1 MLKIK
6 QSKGLYRLY
15 LNRSR
20 VLLACVVAL
29 IVFGALALKRVWATG
44 EEGPTLTLESV
55 SQYGE
60 PIEPDWDPHLFRGLK
75 SSNDWGDYYYQVAN
89 NMDKVTVGVRVN
101 GLEEGKSY
109 KVFNDR
115 VITAAD
121 NDTVIYGE
129 MEPTVSM
136 GSYTCHENEWGWEEC
151 EGDIHANEYTVTVV
165 LSDDEWTWY
174 GTVTAVLR
182 PVTVGSSDIEILSVK
197 QDGVDVYLDTV
208 GRQENSLNVPQTI
221 NEYQLMDYTKPVTIE
236 FKAKNLHVGWQYS
249 LSAGSEQ
256 SMSATADASEMVGS
270 VDVDVSALSRHA
282 SVQMSFYG
290 YNPSG
295 YGGGDEMHES
305 SVKLYFNIA
314 DENFVSLGDLVIG
327 GIGQGGEMLDVTE
340 NELAHEYTLNANDVQ
355 DLEVALRA
363 TDATDGLN
371 YYVGYS
377 LNPASSY
384 YYGASGWIM
393 VSGAELKDGLT
404 LMVPA
409 KYGESENSPFELN
422 LYMRTTGGT
431 WSYSSKPYC
440 WEQCENGYTRDT
452 VMVNFEVD
460 PNIPRY
466 AVDYGYVVYQGG
478 QEIEPNNE
486 GVYMIS
492 DYTKPISL
500 KVNVDDDRSDYSL
513 SGNYVSLDDDGNEI
527 EGRHNSQYGVPST
540 VTGGVMQYGA
550 NVYLDVSAKT
560 TRLDLA
566 IYDVVVNEYGS
577 YSQNRKLEE
586 FTLQFAYADYD
597 SAHIPSLGLI
607 EMRQGGVVV
616 NPDSEY
622 NYKVFRLNSIQDYTY
637 SVKGHN
643 LLDGIE
649 YSSYENGIEH
659 TYSKS
664 DLENGVTITRSASDA
679 SRGLVGSSNYSAV
692 FGYNL
697 DYPMYD
703 GKPVQ
708 VRTDN
713 SLNGDLAFF
722 DTCVKYREDEDCLS
736 GSYPSH
742 GLLPSGYGV
751 VEDVEDYDAE
761 YNPLELYIKGDNY
774 VDDVDYEVNVKV
786 RYGSELLTEDNF
798 TVTGLSI
805 KNGVEKE
812 YFDEL
817 RFETL
822 DQMLDGSFEEI
833 GYNVEVTIDEMTR
846 SLEFMANGETNAISM
861 LFTPDGLTIPD
872 YSNNMGGG
880 MGFAGGN
887 RFVGYGE
894 WHISREIFGDH
905 AYMYLGALMDDIEGA
920 NYHIYYHPASDNPND
935 LRGATLMR
943 EGEINADEGVGLL
956 RLERDEME
964 NFYYTLVIEKN
975 GRILAVM
982 HHEMY
987 LDDIPATYGLAV
999 SARTEE
1005 EDALVGYH
1013 LTREVPVKVM
1023 AYGTRFDESKTYT
1036 AGIVVRANSVKTY
1049 EEYANVTGAELNG
1062 DTELFTVQYNDMF
1075 RQNASSCSIEFV
1087 LKGENGGTMLNR
1099 SIHLARGD
1107 GDGDM
1112 GFYENELVYAM
1123 IRALEQGGEGPDEPE
1138 EVIVD
1143 NKTPEEV
1150 DVVVEG
1156 GTLTAVS
1163 ETPVT
1168 VVGFRNDEW
1177 VKLFE
1182 WDVVENGEERT
1193 NHYSIGDCDEVKV
1206 VLKGDGD
1213 MDGEVSSADSNLI
1226 NRSLISSSLRPY
1238 RELSELERI
1247 IFDLDGDNEI
1257 TSSDSNLINRSLI
1270 SSSLRPY
1277 KAIEW

>member
-6 QSKGLYRLY
+6 QKRGIYKLY
-15 LNRSR
+15 LNRGR
-20 VLLACVVAL
+20 ILLACAVAL
-29 IVFGALALKRVWATG
+29 IVFGALALKRAWATG

-60 PIEPDWDPHLFRGLK
+60 PIEPDWDPHLFRGLE

-89 NMDKVTVGVRVN
+89 NMDKVTVGVRVD

-109 KVFNDR
+109 KVFDNQ
-115 VITAAD
+115 VVTAAD
-121 NDTVIYGE
+121 NGTVIYGE
-129 MEPTVSM
+129 MEPTVWI
-136 GSYTCHENEWGWEEC
+136 GSYTCYEDEWGWEEC
-151 EGDIHANEYTVTVV
+151 EGDKHANEYTVNVD
-165 LSDDEWTWY
+165 LSDEWNWY
-174 GTVTAVLR
+174 GSVTAVLR

-208 GRQENSLNVPQTI
+208 GRQENDLNVPQTI

-270 VDVDVSALSRHA
+270 VDVDVSALNRHA
-282 SVQMSFYG
+282 SMEMSFYG
-290 YNPSG
+290 HNTMA
-295 YGGGDEMHES
+295 YGNGDETHQS
-305 SVKLYFNIA
+305 SVVLYFSIS
-314 DENFVSLGDLVIG
+314 DENFVPLGDLVIE
-327 GIGQGGEMLDVTE
+327 GIRQGGETLNVTE
-340 NELAHEYTLNANDVQ
+340 NELTHEYVINANDVQ
-355 DLEVALRA
+355 DLEVTLRA
-363 TDATDGLN
+363 TDATSDLN
-371 YYVGYS
+371 YYVGYN
-377 LNPASSY
+377 LKPVSSY
-384 YYGASGWIM
+384 YYGASGWMM
-393 VSGAELKDGLT
+393 VNGADLKDGVT

-409 KYGESENSPFELN
+409 KYGESENSPFALN
-422 LYMRTTGGT
+422 LYMRTTGGM
-431 WSYSSKPYC
+431 WSYNSARYC
-440 WEQCENGYTRDT
+440 WGQCKNEYVGDT
-452 VMVNFEVD
+452 VVVNFEVD
-460 PNIPRY
+460 PSIPRY
-466 AVDYGYVVYQGG
+466 VVDYGYAVYQDG
-478 QEIEPNNE
+478 QEILPNNE
-486 GVYMIS
+486 GVYMIT
-492 DYTKPISL
+492 DYTKSISL
-500 KVNVDDDRSDYSL
+500 RVNVNDDKTDYSL
-513 SGNYVSLDDDGNEI
+513 SGNYVSLGDDGNEI
-527 EGRHNSQYGVPST
+527 ESRHNSRYGVSST
-540 VTGGVMQYGA
+540 ITGGVMQYGA

-560 TRLDLA
+560 TRLNLA

-597 SAHIPSLGLI
+597 SAHIPSLELT
-607 EMRQGGVVV
+607 EMRQGGTVVSPE
-616 NPDSEY
+616 NEY
-622 NYKVFRLNSIQDYTY
+622 NYKTFRLNSIQDYTY
-637 SVKGHN
+637 SVRGYN

-649 YSSYENGIEH
+649 YSSYENGIER
-659 TYSKS
+659 TYNKS
-664 DLENGVTITRSASDA
+664 DLENGMTITRSASDA
-679 SRGLVGSSNYSAV
+679 SRSLVGSSNYSAV

-774 VDDVDYEVNVKV
+774 VDDVDYEVNVEV

-798 TVTGLSI
+798 TVAGLSI

-812 YFDEL
+812 YFDEI

-822 DQMLDGSFEEI
+822 NQMLDGSFEEI
-833 GYNVEVTIDEMTR
+833 GYNVEVTIGEMTR
-846 SLEFMANGETNAISM
+846 TLEFMANGEVGALSEILTS
-861 LFTPDGLTIPD
+861 DGLTILD
-872 YSNNMGGG
+872 YSNNVGGG
-880 MGFAGGN
+880 MGGIAGGN

-905 AYMYLGALMDDIEGA
+905 AYMHLGSLTKDVEGA
-920 NYHIYYHPASDNPND
+920 NYHIYYHPASDDAND
-935 LRGATLMR
+935 LRGARLMR
-943 EGEINADEGVGLL
+943 EGEIGANNDVGLL

-1023 AYGTRFDESKTYT
+1023 AYGARFDESKTYT

-1087 LKGENGGTMLNR
+1087 LKGENGSTILDR
-1099 SIHLARGD
+1099 SIYLARGD

-1138 EVIVD
+1138 EVPVD
-1143 NKTPEEV
+1143 DRTPEGV
-1150 DVVVEG
+1150 DVIVEG

-1163 ETPVT
+1163 EKPVT
-1168 VVGFRNDEW
+1168 VAGYRNGEW
-1177 VKLFE
+1177 IKLYE

-1213 MDGEVSSADSNLI
+1213 MDRQV
-1226 NRSLISSSLRPY
+1226 
-1238 RELSELERI
+1238 
-1247 IFDLDGDNEI
+1247 
-1257 TSSDSNLINRSLI
+1257 TTSDSNLINRSLI
-1270 SSSLRPY
+1270 SPTLKPYRALSELEQVLFDVDGDGNVTTSDSNLINRSLISPTLKPY
-1277 KAIEW
+1277 LPIGW